1 MDKNEIKKDLYKS
14 KVFATFAYYDGDA
27 GKLYYNIELFGEPYI
42 FPINTH
48 EKVTLVREYIEPN
61 PDGGLEVEYEKVR
74 VEIKSIKLADDLR
87 GAKFAAQIKG
97 SDLNRWIIK
106 ALDSKDLMKL
116 S

>member
-14 KVFATFAYYDGDA
+14 KVFATFAYYDGDT

-42 FPINTH
+42 FPISVIYKDWVPA
-48 EKVTLVREYIEPN
+48 E
-61 PDGGLEVEYEKVR
+61 DGG
-74 VEIKSIKLADDLR
+74 EIQEISLADDLI
-87 GAKFAAQIKG
+87 GAKFSAQIKG